1 MVLAKSSRDINQKE
15 AIANFEFTVA
25 PRALFSPDGTILQCR
40 DKSKLIHLL
49 NKLPTI
55 QPLSQEG
62 ELQGDGMATT
72 QDVPSHKI
80 ALVDAMVLLQQ
91 MTKKPATIVTVK
103 DLSECFNN
111 RLMSLTRDYDEII
124 LVFDTYQNYSLKSA
138 ARDKITQGRAPI
150 QYQVRGDTNIK
161 HIPMNRF
168 LSHDKTKA
176 DLTHYLAAKILEYNK
191 TAQKRVITS
200 SSGHTSSND
209 DLHFQDN
216 NQLDP
221 LKNGYHKDSDGQ
233 LKSKMTDALP
243 APKAIIEMV
252 TCHCK
257 TDCSSA
263 RCSCRTNNLSCS
275 DLCRCGSE
283 CQNDED
289 TQNKH
294 ETDDDDDDDD
304 L

>member
-1 MVLAKSSRDINQKE
+1 ML
-15 AIANFEFTVA
+15 FFT
-25 PRALFSPDGTILQCR
+25 ALD
-40 DKSKLIHLL
+40 
-49 NKLPTI
+49 
-55 QPLSQEG
+55 
-62 ELQGDGMATT
+62 TT
-72 QDVPSHKI
+72 PNVPSRKI
-80 ALVDAMVLLQQ
+80 AQVDGMVLLQQ

-103 DLSECFNN
+103 DLNECFNN

-124 LVFDTYQNYSLKSA
+124 LVFDTYRDYSLKSA
-138 ARDKITQGRAPI
+138 TRDKRRQGRPPI
-150 QYQVRGDTNIK
+150 QYQVRDDTNIK

-168 LSHDKTKA
+168 LSQDKTKA
-176 DLTHYLAAKILEYNK
+176 DLTNYLAAKILKYNS
-191 TAQKRVITS
+191 TVQKRVITS

-233 LKSKMTDALP
+233 LKSTMTNALP

-252 TCHCK
+252 SCHCK

-263 RCSCRTNNLSCS
+263 RCSCRTNNLSCT

-289 TQNKH
+289 TRNKH
-294 ETDDDDDDDD
+294 ETDDDDDEDDF
-304 L
+304 